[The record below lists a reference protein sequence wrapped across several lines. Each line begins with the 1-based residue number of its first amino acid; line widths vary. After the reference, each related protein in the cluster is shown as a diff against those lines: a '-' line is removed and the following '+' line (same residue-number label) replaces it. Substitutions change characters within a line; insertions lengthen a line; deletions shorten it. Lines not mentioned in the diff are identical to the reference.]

1 LVNTNIAGAQTC
13 RKTRA
18 QICGFHEKI
27 FNEIICIFQAR
38 GKALQAVR
46 YILARALM
54 DRIVPN
60 LDHQFWASTR
70 DFDHACAKIACQR
83 YNLHRQRPHDW
94 MSNYAN
100 LLARSTPANLLA
112 CGWVSIQVLPQAT
125 REGLARDIQLG
136 LHETF

>member
-1 LVNTNIAGAQTC
+1 M
-13 RKTRA
+13 
-18 QICGFHEKI
+18 
-27 FNEIICIFQAR
+27 CIFEAR
-38 GKALQAVR
+38 GIALQAMR
-46 YILARALM
+46 YILEHDLKY
-54 DRIVPN
+54 RIVPN
-60 LDHQFWASTR
+60 LHHQFWANTR
-70 DFDHACAKIACQR
+70 DFDHAYAKIACQR